1 MGTYVKITEQEMDD
15 RLQSSKG
22 WVKETCGYEYVYSYV
37 NPKIP
42 SVMIKVMSSVN
53 TGTGEGRNK
62 GSDAIRVF
70 AIRKISVYNSEKGEH
85 EEIIRGYIKKQ
96 RVNRTTNWRDN
107 LIRAYK
113 VVWSQV
119 CVRAR
124 REGLIIHE

>member
-15 RLQSSKG
+15 RLKTSKG

-37 NPKIP
+37 NPTIP
-42 SVMIKVMSSVN
+42 SVMIKIMSSVN

-70 AIRKISVYNSEKGEH
+70 AVKIDKDGKVV
-85 EEIIRGYIKKQ
+85 RGYIKKQ
-96 RVNRTTNWRDN
+96 RVNRTTNWKDN

-113 VVWSQV
+113 IVWSQV

-124 REGLIIHE
+124 RENLIINPEQ